1 MHETSSPVELLLP
14 IRRGDR
20 LSLRIQIEHQLRQ
33 AIRRGTLRPGAR
45 VPSTRDLAKQLGISR
60 GVVVNA
66 YSQLSAEGYLIVRQ
80 GSRPRVS
87 EAVAGTT
94 EDEPT
99 PAVDSAR
106 FDFRLGVPD
115 VSRFP
120 RDAWLRSLRSGLS
133 SMTTADLGYGDARG
147 TDRLRSAL
155 AEYLGRVRGVV
166 ASAERVVVTSGY
178 LQGLTL
184 VCRALSAAG
193 ARRIAFEDPSDLEP
207 RVVAG
212 RAGLEVVPV
221 AVDASGLLVE
231 ELTTKRVDAV
241 VVTPAHQFP
250 TGTVLAADRR
260 AALTDFLRRRDAI
273 AIEDDY
279 DAEYRYDRAPVGALQ
294 GLDPERVVY
303 AGSTSKTLAR
313 ALRSASLVVPH
324 IPLAGLE
331 DWARSWRLSW
341 PGWFAIPT
349 THSWSSATTA
359 SRSFPGSSPRPT
371 SRCCTPARR
380 AR

>member
-14 IRRGDR
+14 MRRGDR
-20 LSLRIQIEHQLRQ
+20 LPLRIQIEHQLRQ

-184 VCRALSAAG
+184 VCRASSHGSWLG
-193 ARRIAFEDPSDLEP
+193 
-207 RVVAG
+207 
-212 RAGLEVVPV
+212 
-221 AVDASGLLVE
+221 
-231 ELTTKRVDAV
+231 
-241 VVTPAHQFP
+241 
-250 TGTVLAADRR
+250 
-260 AALTDFLRRRDAI
+260 
-273 AIEDDY
+273 
-279 DAEYRYDRAPVGALQ
+279 
-294 GLDPERVVY
+294 ER
-303 AGSTSKTLAR
+303 
-313 ALRSASLVVPH
+313 
-324 IPLAGLE
+324 
-331 DWARSWRLSW
+331 
-341 PGWFAIPT
+341 
-349 THSWSSATTA
+349 A
-359 SRSFPGSSPRPT
+359 SRSCRSRWTHQDFWSRNSPRRG
-371 SRCCTPARR
+371 STPSW
-380 AR
+380 